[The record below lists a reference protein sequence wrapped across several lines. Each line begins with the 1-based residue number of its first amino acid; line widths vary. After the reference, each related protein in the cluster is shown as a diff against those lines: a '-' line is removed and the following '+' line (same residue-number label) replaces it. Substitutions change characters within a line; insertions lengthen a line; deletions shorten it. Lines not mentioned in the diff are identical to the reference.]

1 MEEPGMRWKG
11 TGQMRRQPLLKET
24 SLKSQESDSV
34 IFSCKISSYQ
44 LNIPLV
50 LRELFQ
56 ILQNYYEEIIAKME
70 KFVKSAFPLIFPE
83 VHMHRVLQLHAFLQQ
98 QKCLFRPA
106 GDEAAGVVYDA
117 VAGKISVV

>member
-11 TGQMRRQPLLKET
+11 TGQMRRPLPLKET
-24 SLKSQESDSV
+24 FLKGLESDSV

-56 ILQNYYEEIIAKME
+56 ILQNYYKNNISKM
-70 KFVKSAFPLIFPE
+70 KKIVKL
-83 VHMHRVLQLHAFLQQ
+83 V
-98 QKCLFRPA
+98 
-106 GDEAAGVVYDA
+106 
-117 VAGKISVV
+117 

>member
-11 TGQMRRQPLLKET
+11 TGQMRRQPLLKEA

-34 IFSCKISSYQ
+34 IFSCKISSYR

-56 ILQNYYEEIIAKME
+56 ILQNYYKNNIPKME
-70 KFVKSAFPLIFPE
+70 KIVKL
-83 VHMHRVLQLHAFLQQ
+83 V
-98 QKCLFRPA
+98 
-106 GDEAAGVVYDA
+106 
-117 VAGKISVV
+117 

>member
-1 MEEPGMRWKG
+1 MR
-11 TGQMRRQPLLKET
+11 QRPLLKEA

-83 VHMHRVLQLHAFLQQ
+83 VHMHRILQLHTFLPQ

-106 GDEAAGVVYDA
+106 GDEAAGVIYDA
-117 VAGKISVV
+117 VAGEISVV

>member
-24 SLKSQESDSV
+24 FLKGQESDSV
-34 IFSCKISSYQ
+34 MSSCKISSYQ
-44 LNIPLV
+44 LNVPVI

-70 KFVKSAFPLIFPE
+70 EFVKSAFPLIFPE
-83 VHMHRVLQLHAFLQQ
+83 VHMHRVLQLHAFLSQ

-117 VAGKISVV
+117 MAGKISVV